1 MLGGIPISI
10 INAILCV
17 FEINNKICMQD
28 KLTSVIYFE
37 NLFHKMSKCW
47 ALKWDISYRVQFQN
61 DYHVVLH

>member
-1 MLGGIPISI
+1 
-10 INAILCV
+10 
-17 FEINNKICMQD
+17 MQD